1 MGLSAQSFVFFISSP
16 LHDSLE
22 PGSCC
27 TSHSAGMADASPS
40 PETSPSQLPRH
51 NKTLL
56 RFILPS
62 ARLYITN
69 LPETEQPTK
78 VDPLITLGAHVC
90 LPRKGGDASSW
101 KEKTEI
107 QTDTQTSFCAVLL
120 FLLHTEYPVKNVF
133 DYGLWAAAVGK
144 AGLTGLRNSPEG
156 LSLCEHSLSNSFCT
170 FRRRSAGCWEPLLFR
185 FGCRVHSNRGW
196 VFVYGCLIHIRAC
209 TTNVNTCTSTQ
220 MKTQ

>member
-1 MGLSAQSFVFFISSP
+1 MLRFVTIGHFVLKITSCNCKHMAESLHRTFQIILLLNDQTVKKRNHSEDTMGLSAQSFVFFISSP

-90 LPRKGGDASSW
+90 LPRKGGDASS
-101 KEKTEI
+101 
-107 QTDTQTSFCAVLL
+107 
-120 FLLHTEYPVKNVF
+120 
-133 DYGLWAAAVGK
+133 
-144 AGLTGLRNSPEG
+144 
-156 LSLCEHSLSNSFCT
+156 
-170 FRRRSAGCWEPLLFR
+170 
-185 FGCRVHSNRGW
+185 
-196 VFVYGCLIHIRAC
+196 
-209 TTNVNTCTSTQ
+209 
-220 MKTQ
+220 